1 MSGGEEVVVSE
12 KAEATRAID
21 RPATRRI
28 ITIDPVPSRCGAS
41 MPQRSPRR
49 LRVMVV
55 EDEVI
60 VALAIKETVEDLGH
74 EVCGVARSEAEALRI
89 AAAQMPDI
97 ALMDVQLAGPVDGVE
112 AARRLKADLG
122 IRSLFLSG
130 CADHATLARLTATYP
145 LGVVHKPFS
154 SAQLKVA
161 LDLASRRLRLPAA
174 VPAGA

>member
-1 MSGGEEVVVSE
+1 MSWDKE
-12 KAEATRAID
+12 KTLMVD
-21 RPATRRI
+21 RPVARRV
-28 ITIDPVPSRCGAS
+28 ITIDPVASRCGAS
-41 MPQRSPRR
+41 MPQRLPRR
-49 LRVMVV
+49 MRILVV

-74 EVCGVARSEAEALRI
+74 EVCGMARTEADSLRI
-89 AAAQMPDI
+89 AAEQHPDI

-112 AARRLKADLG
+112 AARRLKADYG

-130 CADHATLARLTATYP
+130 CADHGTLARLTASYP

-174 VPAGA
+174 VAQA

>member
-1 MSGGEEVVVSE
+1 MSGDEEVVVAQ
-12 KAEATRAID
+12 KTDPTHVTD
-21 RPATRRI
+21 RPAARRI
-28 ITIDPVPSRCGAS
+28 ITIDPIPSRCGAS
-41 MPQRSPRR
+41 LAPRSPRR

-74 EVCGVARSEAEALRI
+74 EVCGLARSEAEALSLADTER
-89 AAAQMPDI
+89 PDI

-112 AARRLKADLG
+112 AARRLRADLG

-130 CADHATLARLTATYP
+130 CADHATLARLTASYP

-174 VPAGA
+174 VPAGV

>member
-1 MSGGEEVVVSE
+1 MSSGEEVFVPKETEHTPTVE
-12 KAEATRAID
+12 
-21 RPATRRI
+21 RPTTRRI
-28 ITIDPVPSRCGAS
+28 ITIDPLPRRCGAS
-41 MPQRSPRR
+41 MAQRSPRR

-74 EVCGVARSEAEALRI
+74 EVCGLARSEAEALRI
-89 AAAQMPDI
+89 ADAQRPDI

-112 AARRLKADLG
+112 AARRLKGDLG

-174 VPAGA
+174 VPAGT

>member
-1 MSGGEEVVVSE
+1 MPQETEHTVV
-12 KAEATRAID
+12 TD
-21 RPATRRI
+21 RPSARRI
-28 ITIDPVPSRCGAS
+28 ITIDPMPSRRGAS

-74 EVCGVARSEAEALRI
+74 EVCGVARSAAEAQRI
-89 AAAQMPDI
+89 ADAQRPDI
-97 ALMDVQLAGPVDGVE
+97 ALMDVQLAGTVDGVE
-112 AARRLKADLG
+112 AARQLKGDLG

-161 LDLASRRLRLPAA
+161 LDLASRRLRLPAD
-174 VPAGA
+174 VPAEA

>member
-1 MSGGEEVVVSE
+1 MSQEGEPTHTIGRS
-12 KAEATRAID
+12 AA
-21 RPATRRI
+21 RRVF
-28 ITIDPVPSRCGAS
+28 TIDPVPPRCGAA
-41 MPQRSPRR
+41 MQPRTPRR
-49 LRVMVV
+49 LRLLVV

-89 AAAQMPDI
+89 ADAHRPDI

-112 AARRLKADLG
+112 AARRLRADLG

-130 CADHATLARLTATYP
+130 CADHATLARLTASYP